1 MNIKILVAAHK
12 PYWMP
17 DDPVYLPIH
26 VGKAL
31 HPERVLGFPGDDT
44 GDNISAKNA
53 NYCELTALYW
63 AWKNLDADAVG
74 LVHYRRYFTRREAR
88 GTEAKRRQILTEGD
102 WQRLLAK
109 SPVIVPG
116 KRRYYIESNESH
128 YRHAHHAEGLDAMR
142 AVIAEQYPA
151 YAAACETVMHRT
163 WAHMFNMFV
172 MRRDCYDA
180 YCAWMFAVLAEV
192 ERRIDITTY
201 SPYEARVFGFLSELL
216 LDVWLEQNHVPYRE
230 QNVSFL
236 EKQNWVKKGT
246 AFLWRKLRPKGA
258 GERSGV

>member
-1 MNIKILVAAHK
+1 MNLRILVAAHK

-17 DDPVYLPIH
+17 DDPVYLPIY

-31 HPERVLGFPGDDT
+31 HPARDLGWQGDDT

-74 LVHYRRYFTRREAR
+74 LVHYRRYFTRREAH
-88 GTEAKRRQILTEGD
+88 GTAAKRRAILTGAD
-102 WQRLLAK
+102 WQRLLAAA
-109 SPVIVPG
+109 PIIVPD
-116 KRRYYIESNESH
+116 KRRYYIETNESH
-128 YRHAHHAEGLDAMR
+128 YRHAHHAAGLDALR
-142 AVIAEQYPA
+142 AVLAARHPS
-151 YAAACETVMHRT
+151 AAAAYETVLHRT

-172 MRRDCYDA
+172 MRRDLYDA
-180 YCAWMFAVLAEV
+180 YCAWLFEVLADV
-192 ERRIDITTY
+192 EARIDLRGY

-216 LDVWLEQNHVPYRE
+216 LDVWLEATGHAYAE

-236 EKQNWVKKGT
+236 EPQNWLKKG
-246 AFLWRKLRPKGA
+246 ANFLWRKVRP
-258 GERSGV
+258 SID